1 MRISDWISDG
11 CASDLMTVIVGLAPL
26 LAPTIGS
33 GLLTLFDWTAVF
45 LFLAAVGAAAAVCAV
60 VVIPETLKTADRA
73 AISARRVL
81 SGTAMLCRSPDFVGG
96 VAVTSGIF
104 LGYASLLAIGAA
116 VAEARYGVAT
126 EAFGPIFAIAA
137 AAFLLGSTTARTV
150 AGRFGIERVLALGGV
165 LAGAVGQ
172 IGRANV

>member
-45 LFLAAVGAAAAVCAV
+45 WFLAAFGAAATVCAV

-81 SGTAMLCRSPDFVGG
+81 SGTALLCRSPDYVGG
-96 VAVTSGIF
+96 VEVTSGTF
-104 LGYASLLAIGAA
+104 LGYASMLAIGAA
-116 VAEARYGVAT
+116 GTGAAPAVA
-126 EAFGPIFAIAA
+126 P
-137 AAFLLGSTTARTV
+137 
-150 AGRFGIERVLALGGV
+150 
-165 LAGAVGQ
+165 
-172 IGRANV
+172 